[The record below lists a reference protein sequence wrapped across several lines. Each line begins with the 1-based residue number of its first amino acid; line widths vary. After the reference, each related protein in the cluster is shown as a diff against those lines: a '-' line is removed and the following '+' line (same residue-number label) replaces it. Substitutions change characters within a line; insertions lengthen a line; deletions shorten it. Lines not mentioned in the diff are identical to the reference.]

1 MAPGATETVAEGP
14 TVGAETS
21 AGADAPRDRDEAE
34 GDPEADRNPA
44 TDDKIRSVCGSDADK
59 GESDATDTPTPA
71 ATEA

>member
-21 AGADAPRDRDEAE
+21 AGTDAPRDRDEAE

-44 TDDKIRSVCGSDADK
+44 TDDKIRSVCADK
-59 GESDATDTPTPA
+59 GEGDATDTPTPA